1 MMAQIIDK
9 IFTLGEFMNI
19 IRLFAYTGFALALSI
34 VAVGSASAAEKIGFV
49 NLPKLLEG
57 SPQRQAA
64 SERVEKEFATRKE
77 KIENIATRIKATEAD
92 LKRNADTMSS
102 SQLKAKER
110 KMIALQREL
119 KREQEYFNEDLSL
132 RNNEELK
139 ELQNVIFQ
147 TIEKVAKREGYD
159 LVLAEGIAYYS
170 DKVNITNLILEQLKK
185 DFKAK

>member
-1 MMAQIIDK
+1 
-9 IFTLGEFMNI
+9 MNI
-19 IRLFAYTGFALALSI
+19 TRLFATTGLALTLCF
-34 VAVGSASAAEKIGFV
+34 ATLGSASAADKIGFV
-49 NLPKLLEG
+49 DLPRLLQD
-57 SPQRQAA
+57 SPQRQQA
-64 SERVEKEFATRKE
+64 SERVEKEFAARKE
-77 KIENIATRIKATEAD
+77 KIDNIATRIKATEAD
-92 LKRNADTMSS
+92 VKRNADSMSS
-102 SQLKAKER
+102 SQLKSKER
-110 KMIALQREL
+110 QMIALQREL

-170 DKVNITNLILEQLKK
+170 DKVNITSIILEQLKK